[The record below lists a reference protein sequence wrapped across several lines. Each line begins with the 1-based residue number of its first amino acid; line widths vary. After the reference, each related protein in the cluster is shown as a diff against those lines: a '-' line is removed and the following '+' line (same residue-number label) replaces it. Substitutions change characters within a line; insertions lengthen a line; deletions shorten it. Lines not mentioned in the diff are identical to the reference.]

1 MVLVMGSLVAWLA
14 VAIEDMRRFEIN
26 PWWVFA
32 ATASYL
38 AASALNAS
46 PTSHT
51 ILFSSPVWV
60 VVVADRLLAGLVG
73 IAGGLM
79 IYLSRRSL
87 IGQGDIY
94 LFGAMFAVGGLDHLV
109 LTVTLFAGF
118 SFATCLSYMAIRNK
132 PFWRCGYPAG
142 VPAAMTASAMTFVM
156 FGMGG

>member
-38 AASALNAS
+38 AASALNAA

-94 LFGAMFAVGGLDHLV
+94 LFGAMFAVVGLDHLV

-118 SFATCLSYMAIRNK
+118 SFATCLPTWLSGTSRSGDVDIR
-132 PFWRCGYPAG
+132 PAFRR
-142 VPAAMTASAMTFVM
+142 P
-156 FGMGG
+156 